1 MTTMLSAAE
10 AFFGGWI
17 MGLALLGVLWY
28 GSGAL
33 GVWAWERWQARRR
46 KMRDSL

>member
-1 MTTMLSAAE
+1 MISAAE

-33 GVWAWERWQARRR
+33 WVWGVERWRARRR
-46 KMRDSL
+46 RMRDPL